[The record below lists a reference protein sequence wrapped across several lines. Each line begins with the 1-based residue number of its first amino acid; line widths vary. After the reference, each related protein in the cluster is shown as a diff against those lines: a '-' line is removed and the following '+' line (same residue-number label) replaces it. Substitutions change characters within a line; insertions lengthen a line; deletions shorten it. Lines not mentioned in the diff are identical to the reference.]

1 MRTESIALVKRFLD
15 LLEARD
21 LDGARALVCGDFEMV
36 FPGNA
41 RFTRFEEL
49 IAWAAPRYG
58 WVRKRHERFDAAPA
72 EDGKLPAATA
82 NPMMAGRYALTGH
95 LPGPAFLARRLQG
108 NAKLQGL
115 LDKMEDGHA
124 LTLRTHA
131 EAVPETASKE
141 SRIASKV

>member
-72 EDGKLPAATA
+72 EDGIAVTCQGTLYGEDRD
-82 NPMMAGRYALTGH
+82 GRPFEGVRYMDW
-95 LPGPAFLARRLQG
+95 FLIV
-108 NAKLQGL
+108 
-115 LDKMEDGHA
+115 DG
-124 LTLRTHA
+124 
-131 EAVPETASKE
+131 
-141 SRIASKV
+141 RIARQRVWNDLAAMRGGAEPLPSSRMPNREL